1 VKVRILSVGTKM
13 PAWVQEGIAEYQ
25 KRLVADLDFSLI
37 EIPMAKRTKNS
48 NSDQCRKKE
57 SDALLASIRSG
68 DYVVALDVSGK
79 SFSTEDL
86 AGKIVD
92 FRQRGE
98 NLSLLI
104 GGPDGLGAECLTR
117 ASERWS
123 LSALTFPHP
132 LVRVVIIEQFYR
144 AISIIKGHPYHRS

>member
-1 VKVRILSVGTKM
+1 
-13 PAWVQEGIAEYQ
+13 
-25 KRLVADLDFSLI
+25 LVADLDFSLI

-68 DYVVALDVSGK
+68 DYVIALDVSGK

-86 AGKIVD
+86 VGKIVD

>member
-1 VKVRILSVGTKM
+1 MKVRVLSVGTKM

-25 KRLVADLDFSLI
+25 KRIVPDLDFSLI

-48 NSDQCRKKE
+48 NSEQYRKKE
-57 SDALLASIRSG
+57 SDALLASIPSG
-68 DYVVALDVSGK
+68 DYVVALDVAGK
-79 SFSTEDL
+79 PFSTEDL
-86 AGKIVD
+86 AGKISD
-92 FRQRGE
+92 FRQNGD

-104 GGPDGLGAECLTR
+104 GGPDGLGTECLAK

-132 LVRVVIIEQFYR
+132 LVRVVITEQFYR
-144 AISIIKGHPYHRS
+144 AISSIKGHPYHRG

>member
-1 VKVRILSVGTKM
+1 VKVKILSVGTKM

-48 NSDQCRKKE
+48 NSDQCRTKE

-92 FRQRGE
+92 FRQQGE

-132 LVRVVIIEQFYR
+132 LARVVITEQFYR

>member
-1 VKVRILSVGTKM
+1 M

>member
-1 VKVRILSVGTKM
+1 MKVKILSVGTKM

-92 FRQRGE
+92 FRQQGE

-132 LVRVVIIEQFYR
+132 LARVVITEQFYR

>member
-1 VKVRILSVGTKM
+1 M

-57 SDALLASIRSG
+57 SDALLASIRSE
-68 DYVVALDVSGK
+68 DYVIALDVSGK

-86 AGKIVD
+86 VGKIVD

>member
-1 VKVRILSVGTKM
+1 M

-68 DYVVALDVSGK
+68 DYVIALDVSGK

-86 AGKIVD
+86 VGKIVD

>member
-1 VKVRILSVGTKM
+1 MKVRILSVGTKM

-57 SDALLASIRSG
+57 SDALLASIRSA

-86 AGKIVD
+86 VGKIVD

>member
-1 VKVRILSVGTKM
+1 M

-57 SDALLASIRSG
+57 SDALLASIRSA

>member
-1 VKVRILSVGTKM
+1 MKVRILSVGTKM

-79 SFSTEDL
+79 SFSTENL

-132 LVRVVIIEQFYR
+132 LVRVVITEQLYR

>member
-1 VKVRILSVGTKM
+1 MKVRVLSVGTKM
-13 PAWVQEGIAEYQ
+13 PAWVQQGIAEYQ

-48 NSDQCRKKE
+48 SIDQCIQKE
-57 SDALLASIRSG
+57 SEALLASIPAG
-68 DYVVALDVSGK
+68 DYVVALDVTGR

-86 AGKIVD
+86 AEKISD
-92 FRQRGE
+92 YRQRGD

-104 GGPDGLGAECLTR
+104 GGPDGLGAQCLSR

-132 LVRVVIIEQFYR
+132 LVRVVLTEQFYR